1 MSGPLVPSLQISKAR
16 SQKGTDDSHQDC
28 ELQPNSGVRSNYA
41 KLLINLTVR
50 LWLWPLDYHEGCRK
64 LELVPEYLEWECEF
78 EM

>member
-50 LWLWPLDYHEGCRK
+50 L
-64 LELVPEYLEWECEF
+64 
-78 EM
+78 